1 MMAMI
6 GFSFLFLVSLNWWV
20 RQACKKHQR
29 NQPSLSKSCFR
40 EV

>member
-1 MMAMI
+1 MLVSM
-6 GFSFLFLVSLNWWV
+6 VSLNWWV

-40 EV
+40 